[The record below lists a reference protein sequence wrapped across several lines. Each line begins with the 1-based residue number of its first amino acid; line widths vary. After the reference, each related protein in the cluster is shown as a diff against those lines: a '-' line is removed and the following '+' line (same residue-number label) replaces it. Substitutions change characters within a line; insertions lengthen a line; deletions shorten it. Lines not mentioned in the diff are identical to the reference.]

1 LPQLSRRGRRILHAT
16 LSEIEPNGSDKAASR
31 LSEPATP
38 PKPPKPARPDKAD
51 EWAPLLTELKAHLAS
66 GLVSQTELAAAV
78 EIGRTSLRDWL
89 AGRRVP
95 SPAARRKLRA
105 WLAAHPLAATSPRG
119 VRSSKQETSSS
130 HCRSVLDWPS

>member
-1 LPQLSRRGRRILHAT
+1 MPSCRSSAAAAGRILHAT

-95 SPAARRKLRA
+95 SPAA
-105 WLAAHPLAATSPRG
+105 PLGLKHALSPRG
-119 VRSSKQETSSS
+119 CKPGCDR
-130 HCRSVLDWPS
+130 